1 MCKTVAELLPGE
13 KLPLAFHWNRAVS
26 VNHKAFSRY
35 LGKIVR
41 NNQVRLVRIKE
52 WSDLTDAQKD
62 HMWAA
67 TKDKFDHPEMEF
79 YIKHVFLHM
88 KSLWTSWRSTLHTK
102 YIRNENRSLEE
113 ALKVAPPIMNKE
125 DWEWCVNEV
134 FPTDEYQ
141 VRSFSI

>member
-67 TKDKFDHPEMEF
+67 TKVNMF
-79 YIKHVFLHM
+79 YDM
-88 KSLWTSWRSTLHTK
+88 
-102 YIRNENRSLEE
+102 
-113 ALKVAPPIMNKE
+113 
-125 DWEWCVNEV
+125 
-134 FPTDEYQ
+134 
-141 VRSFSI
+141 SFMHR